1 MKMYNLYKKLTRQT
15 YRRAVVPVL
24 VLSLFCSCER
34 SAENPV
40 MPDDG
45 MATVSLSLDTR
56 AISAGGFLHDSSD
69 KWFINGE
76 LFPQEGSTPS
86 VALMIYSR
94 EQQNYV

>member
-86 VALMIYSR
+86 VALMIYSLSLIHI
-94 EQQNYV
+94 